1 MLEDQA
7 SALHLHHCNRSLS
20 IFITFAPSDRL
31 PIHGKGSGIFYS
43 ELDQHGLVVMLRW
56 RCLESHLEQMDALLN
71 GQAGNATAKLIQ
83 HALLVL
89 TASILG
95 AGCI

>member
-1 MLEDQA
+1 
-7 SALHLHHCNRSLS
+7 
-20 IFITFAPSDRL
+20 
-31 PIHGKGSGIFYS
+31 
-43 ELDQHGLVVMLRW
+43 MLRQH
-56 RCLESHLEQMDALLN
+56 CLESHLEQMDALLN

-89 TASILG
+89 TASVLD